1 MDESVR
7 SRFLAYLGC
16 LAPAGREQV
25 LSYLRMIEARSYAPD
40 TLRYA
45 AAALKLFV
53 SELPEV
59 RRALV
64 ADDLS
69 LAEPRDIDSFI
80 EAERARAIAPSTI
93 NGRVSQL
100 REFFHFLIEE
110 GLMAR
115 HPVSRRRHRLA
126 VPEMLPRPMPDSDLV
141 RFFKA
146 VDSVRDR
153 LIFLMMLRCGL
164 RVSEVCAL
172 EWDDVDLPSL
182 SVRVNGG
189 KGDVDRIAYLAPDV
203 EQSLRPWQARRTA
216 SPYLFPS
223 RKVAGAHIG
232 RRNVYIMMRKYL
244 ADAGLEGRYSPHCL
258 RHTFATHL
266 LNAGVTLEVLKE
278 LMGHRS
284 IRMTLRYTQ
293 LYDETKRRQYDQAME
308 RVTRRAAGGR

>member
-1 MDESVR
+1 MDQTLR
-7 SRFLAYLGC
+7 PCFLPYLQS
-16 LAPAGREQV
+16 LEPSGREQV
-25 LSYLRMIEARSYAPD
+25 ITYLRALEARAYSPD
-40 TLRYA
+40 TLRAYA
-45 AAALKLFV
+45 ATLKIFV
-53 SELPEV
+53 SKLPDE
-59 RRALV
+59 RRALLSR
-64 ADDLS
+64 DLA

-80 EAERARAIAPSTI
+80 EAERVRGLSPSTV

-100 REFFHFLIEE
+100 REFFHCLIEE
-110 GLMAR
+110 GAMAR

-126 VPEMLPRPMPDSDLV
+126 VPETLPRPMPDADLM
-141 RFFKA
+141 RFFRA

-153 LIFLMMLRCGL
+153 LIFLLMLRCGL
-164 RVSEVCAL
+164 RVSEACAL
-172 EWDDVDLPSL
+172 EWDDLDLPSL

-203 EQSLRPWQARRTA
+203 EQTLRSWQAHRTS

-223 RKVAGAHIG
+223 RKVAATHIG

-244 ADAGLEGRYSPHCL
+244 ADAGLGGRYSPHCL

-278 LMGHRS
+278 LMGHCS

-293 LYDETKRRQYDQAME
+293 LYDETKRRQYDQAMG
-308 RVTRRAAGGR
+308 RITRQAAGGR

>member
-7 SRFLAYLGC
+7 SCFLAYLEC
-16 LAPAGREQV
+16 LEPAGREQA

-53 SELPEV
+53 SELPAG

-64 ADDLS
+64 AGDLT
-69 LAEPRDIDSFI
+69 LAEPRDLDSFI
-80 EAERARAIAPSTI
+80 EAERARGIAPSTV

-126 VPEMLPRPMPDSDLV
+126 VPEALPRPMPDADLV
-141 RFFKA
+141 RFFRA

-153 LIFLMMLRCGL
+153 LIFLLMLRCGL
-164 RVSEVCAL
+164 RVSEACAL
-172 EWDDVDLPSL
+172 EWDAVDLPAL

-203 EQSLRPWQARRTA
+203 EQSLRLWQARRAA

-223 RKVAGAHIG
+223 RKAAGCHIG
-232 RRNVYIMMRKYL
+232 RRNVYVMMRKYL
-244 ADAGLEGRYSPHCL
+244 SDAGLDGRYSPHCL

-284 IRMTLRYTQ
+284 IRMTLRYAQ

-308 RVTRRAAGGR
+308 RIARRAGGGR